1 MVNRVLARKLVRDL
15 LQRKGALIALVA
27 IVAVGVGVFAG
38 MSAVYK
44 DLDGARERYYSR
56 HHFADFT
63 VDLKRAPEWTVEIV
77 ERLPNVRAVRGRIQ
91 QSVLVD
97 LETRVQP
104 LPGMALSL
112 PNERRSIINGVMMRS
127 GTWFSDDE
135 ADEVILDYQFAQAN
149 HLEPGDRIKVLL
161 LDKQHDLLIVG
172 TAMSPE
178 FVYLIPP
185 GGGLSPDPAGYAVM
199 YLPRKFLQH
208 SSDLNGSYNQL
219 VGLSYD
225 TTRRA
230 LEDTLVLIKEQL
242 EPYGVTNTV
251 PIQDQPS
258 ASILRDEL
266 RNIKTTARIFP
277 VIFLGVAALVLN
289 ILMRRMVAQH
299 RVIVGTLR
307 ALGYSS
313 WAITRHY
320 LGHGLIVGAIGGISG
335 AAFGWWLQ
343 GAMLGLYR
351 QFFAM
356 PGIERHFHIGIFAVG
371 CAIAL
376 FFALI
381 GAIRGSRNAA
391 KLEPAEAMRPPPPEK
406 GGRVLPERIPFFWNR
421 LSFQWKMIFRA
432 VFRNPFRSSVS
443 MIASAVATALLVA
456 SFSMY
461 DSTYFMIDYHFEKSS
476 HQDLT
481 LSLRDPEGMR
491 SLSEARGLPSVSY
504 AEAQL
509 DVMCDM
515 RNGPYHK
522 RTVVTALPRN
532 TVLYTPLDRNGTK
545 VVMPAGGV
553 ILTRKLSE
561 ILNVDVGGRIKLR
574 PLIARREEV
583 MAPVVGIVDTYF
595 GLSAYCGIH
604 YLSTLLGEYRV
615 ANSLLAATYPGAFT
629 RSLMEQIRRR
639 PKIISITER
648 LRALK
653 QMDETM
659 GNFMGTFFFVM
670 VLFAGIIA
678 FGSMLNTAL
687 VSLSEREREV
697 GTFRVLGYSSGQ
709 VTRIFSGESFLL
721 NGMGIVLGLGLGIG
735 IAHLLSLA
743 FNTELY
749 RFPAVILPSRL
760 AASAALMAVFVG
772 FAQLIVYRMI
782 RGLQWLEVLKVKE

>member
-1 MVNRVLARKLVRDL
+1 MVNRVLAHKLARDL

-27 IVAVGVGVFAG
+27 IVAVGVGVFVS

-44 DLDGARERYYSR
+44 DLDGARQRYYNR
-56 HHFADFT
+56 NHLADFT
-63 VDLKRAPEWTVEIV
+63 VDLKRAPEWTIDAVGKFS
-77 ERLPNVRAVRGRIQ
+77 NVRGVRGRIK

-97 LETRVQP
+97 LDTRAQP

-112 PNERRSIINGVMMRS
+112 PDDGQSIINGVMMRS
-127 GTWFSDDE
+127 GIWFSHNQAE
-135 ADEVILDYQFAQAN
+135 EVILEHQFAQAN
-149 HLEPGDRIKVLL
+149 HLVPGDRIKVLL

-199 YLPRKFLQH
+199 YLPRRFLQN
-208 SSDLNGSYNQL
+208 SSDLRGSYNQL

-225 TTRRA
+225 NSRRA

-242 EPYGVTNTV
+242 EPYGVTDTT

-266 RNIKTTARIFP
+266 TNIKTTARIFP

-289 ILMRRMVAQH
+289 IIMRRMVAQH
-299 RVIVGTLR
+299 RVIIGTLR

-313 WAITRHY
+313 GAITRHY
-320 LGHGLIVGAIGGISG
+320 LGHGLIVGALGGIGG

-343 GAMLGLYR
+343 GAMLGIYR

-356 PGIERHFHIGIFAVG
+356 PGIERHFHFVIFALG
-371 CAIAL
+371 CAIAM
-376 FFALI
+376 FFALV
-381 GAIRGSRNAA
+381 GAMRGSRRAA

-406 GGRVLPERIPFFWNR
+406 GGRVFPERISFFWNS

-432 VFRNPFRSSVS
+432 VFRNPFRSGVSV
-443 MIASAVATALLVA
+443 IASAVATALLVA

-461 DSTYFMIDYHFEKSS
+461 DSTYFMIDYHFEKLF

-481 LSLRDPEGMR
+481 LSLRDPEGIR
-491 SLSEARGLPSVSY
+491 SLSEVRGLPAVSD
-504 AEAQL
+504 AEPQL
-509 DVMCDM
+509 DVICDM
-515 RNGPYHK
+515 SNGPYKK
-522 RTVVTALPRN
+522 RWVVTALPSKN
-532 TVLYTPLDRNGTK
+532 MLYTPLDRQGEK
-545 VVMPAGGV
+545 VVVPATGV
-553 ILTRKLSE
+553 ILTAKLAD
-561 ILNVDVGGRIKLR
+561 ILNVGVGGQIKFR

-583 MAPVVGIVDTYF
+583 MAPVVGIVDTFF
-595 GLSAYCGIH
+595 GLSAYCDIH
-604 YLSTLLGEYRV
+604 YLSTLLGEYWV
-615 ANSLLAATYPGAFT
+615 ANSVLASLYPGAFT
-629 RSLMEQIRRR
+629 LPLMEQVRRR
-639 PKIISITER
+639 PKVIGITER

-653 QMDETM
+653 QMQETM

-670 VLFAGIIA
+670 VVFAGIIA

-709 VTRIFSGESFLL
+709 VTRIFAGESFLL
-721 NGMGIVLGLGLGIG
+721 NGVGIVLGLGLGIG

-749 RFPAVILPSRL
+749 RFPAVVHPSRL
-760 AASAALMAVFVG
+760 MASAGLMVLFVG
-772 FAQLIVYRMI
+772 FAQIIVFKMI